1 MEEVGEELIIMST
14 FAESDGL
21 PIAEE
26 ILGLPGD
33 GRIGEDDISSV
44 SDSNGGPYGS
54 QYSGQQFSNGSSGTG
69 KRGLPKLREIL
80 RRQKPDSEVIH
91 FYLAQIIQ
99 INYNLV
105 NTCVFNLTCGQ

>member
-1 MEEVGEELIIMST
+1 MAT
-14 FAESDGL
+14 FSESDSGL

-33 GRIGEDDISSV
+33 GRLSEDDISSV
-44 SDSNGGPYGS
+44 SDSNGGPYSS
-54 QYSGQQFSNGSSGTG
+54 QYSASVQQFSNGSSATG

-91 FYLAQIIQ
+91 IYA
-99 INYNLV
+99 
-105 NTCVFNLTCGQ
+105 

>member
-1 MEEVGEELIIMST
+1 MST

-21 PIAEE
+21 PIARE

-80 RRQKPDSEVIH
+80 RRQKPDSEVIS

-105 NTCVFNLTCGQ
+105 FTNLLILLFLT